1 MRRYRFF
8 QAFYKSFYS
17 CDLYRDVENNWGAEV
32 VWYLALLLAFCW
44 IVTVVNIQGAF
55 TRSYEQLAAIITPQL
70 PIIHIKEGRTIT
82 PENRPYIIKNP
93 QTQEIL
99 IVIDTSGKYQSLSQ
113 IHTMMLLTKDKISY
127 QVNAKEVKLRQLPN
141 DLTLQIVPAEA
152 KEVIGSIIKW
162 SWVLFFPLLLLL
174 SFLYRVIQAFVYA
187 LLGKFFALLADIPLS
202 YMSIV
207 KLSMVALTPA
217 IVLGTLFG
225 WFNITFHFQWL
236 FYFIL
241 SMSYLVFAIRIHR
254 KKRKGQ

>member
-1 MRRYRFF
+1 MRRYGFF

-32 VWYLALLLAFCW
+32 VWYLALLLTFCW

-55 TRSYEQLAAIITPQL
+55 TRSYEQLAAMIVPQL
-70 PIIHIKEGRTIT
+70 PVIHIKEGRTIT
-82 PENRPYIIKNP
+82 PENRPYIIRNP
-93 QTQEIL
+93 QTREIL
-99 IVIDTSGKYQSLSQ
+99 IVIDTSGKYQSLNQ
-113 IHTMMLLTKDKISY
+113 IHTMMLLTKNKITY

-152 KEVIGSIIKW
+152 KHVIGSIIKW
-162 SWVLFFPLLLLL
+162 SWVVFFPLLLFL
-174 SFLYRVIQAFVYA
+174 SFLYRVIQAFIYA
-187 LLGKFFALLADIPLS
+187 LLGKFFALLADIPLN

-217 IVLGTLFG
+217 IVVGTLFG
-225 WFNITFHFQWL
+225 WFNITFPYQWL

-254 KKRKGQ
+254 KKRQGQ